1 MRERLKRRLR
11 LNQTQITYSHL
22 TMKKTLI
29 TLFALAGVAA
39 ATETLTFE
47 LAGLNSPG
55 TLIGGTDNNALVT
68 SDTFDNTTNFTT
80 LSSLLA
86 ENGKWYASNG
96 YNSNVG
102 TGDVRDSNLGAV
114 LVAGGPG
121 GSGRS
126 TIGGI
131 KFSLSSTDL
140 AKIDGPLTFSFDL
153 AHHYGNDNKNHQ
165 FTFYL
170 LTNDVT
176 LTSETYNSKEGNNL
190 LVESATTQSP
200 FYTVNL
206 TFTADQVDA
215 MKATGE
221 DQTFA
226 FVAYSDAVNGSNTG
240 ALMKDFQMSAQAI
253 PEPTTAT
260 LSLLALAGLAARRR
274 RK

>member
-1 MRERLKRRLR
+1 
-11 LNQTQITYSHL
+11 
-22 TMKKTLI
+22 MKKTLI

-55 TLIGGTDNNALVT
+55 TLIGGTGNNALVT

-80 LSSLLA
+80 LSGLFT
-86 ENGKWYASNG
+86 ENGKWYASKG
-96 YNSNVG
+96 YNDNVG
-102 TGDVRDSNLGAV
+102 TGTTDVPSSNLGAV
-114 LVAGGPG
+114 LVAGGPPQN
-121 GSGRS
+121 GRS